1 MTEMATAQ
9 LITSKTKISL
19 CLLAACG
26 LTLFVLANLH
36 LVYVAMISQPPC
48 VAHLRQGEANKL
60 HDTFTAA
67 QSSCTAPMGLPGGIK
82 R

>member
-1 MTEMATAQ
+1 MTEMAIAQ
-9 LITSKTKISL
+9 SRTSKIKIL
-19 CLLAACG
+19 LWLLAACG
-26 LTLFVLANLH
+26 FALVVLANVH
-36 LVYVAMISQPPC
+36 LVYLATISQPPC

-67 QSSCTAPMGLPGGIK
+67 QSSCTAPTGLPGGIE